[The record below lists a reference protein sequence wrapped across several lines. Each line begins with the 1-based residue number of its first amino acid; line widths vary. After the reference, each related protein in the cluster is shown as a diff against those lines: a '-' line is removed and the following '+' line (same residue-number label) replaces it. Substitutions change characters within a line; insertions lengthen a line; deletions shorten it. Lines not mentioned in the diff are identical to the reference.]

1 MALEVCASLP
11 HDLAE
16 KAPEPA
22 EGTKPPQLQGGGESL
37 GSLLGAPQPWPPI
50 PAPPPLFSLSN
61 GLSPASV
68 GQREHDQQFLGQAG
82 CLDLCNY
89 YFGEIFGFAIR
100 S

>member
-37 GSLLGAPQPWPPI
+37 GSFLGAPQLWPPI
-50 PAPPPLFSLSN
+50 PAPSPRFSLYN

-68 GQREHDQQFLGQAG
+68 GQREHDQQFLGTSSLAK
-82 CLDLCNY
+82 
-89 YFGEIFGFAIR
+89 GEVRVGSIDMVIFR
-100 S
+100 P